1 MTTTKDDV
9 QTTSPAQELAQN
21 TDSDMDLL
29 HGLAAIDDRDLSADE
44 IKAEMQAAMI
54 RELRSLLARC
64 ETGEV
69 IGMMLFAEIPDAKDP
84 EKLTVHAT
92 QICSPFSIARI
103 ALAMRSQGRQIIGDL
118 ERFVDASIN
127 DDDTTTPTTN

>member
-9 QTTSPAQELAQN
+9 QTTIPAQELAQN

-29 HGLAAIDDRDLSADE
+29 HGLAAIDDSDLLDDE

-69 IGMMLFAEIPDAKDP
+69 TGMMLLAEIPDAKDP

-92 QICSPFSIARI
+92 QMGSPFSIARI
-103 ALAMRSQGRQIIGDL
+103 ALAMRSQDRRIIGDL
-118 ERFVDASIN
+118 ERFVDFSTN
-127 DDDTTTPTTN
+127 DTTPPTTN

>member
-29 HGLAAIDDRDLSADE
+29 HGLAAIDDRDLQDGE
-44 IKAEMQAAMI
+44 IKTEMQAAMI
-54 RELRSLLARC
+54 SELRNLLALC

-69 IGMMLFAEIPDAKDP
+69 IGMMLFAEIPDEKAP

-92 QICSPFSIARI
+92 QIGSPFSIARI
-103 ALAMRSQGRQIIGDL
+103 ALAMRSQDRRIIGDL
-118 ERFVDASIN
+118 ERFVDFSTN
-127 DDDTTTPTTN
+127 DTTPPTTN

>member
-21 TDSDMDLL
+21 TDSDMGLL
-29 HGLAAIDDRDLSADE
+29 HGLAAINDRDLSADE

-69 IGMMLFAEIPDAKDP
+69 IGMMLFADIPDAKDP
-84 EKLTVHAT
+84 EELTVHAT
-92 QICSPFSIARI
+92 QMGSPFSIARI

-118 ERFVDASIN
+118 ERLVDASIN